1 MQNLTILVVDDEDDV
16 RDMLEMVL
24 ENANMI
30 AITVS
35 TAEQAMKI
43 LMDVN
48 VDLLLLDWM
57 LPGISGIELARQ
69 LKNNVKYS
77 ALPIIL
83 LTARTE
89 NEDRIRAFQVGVN
102 DYITKPFSPKDL
114 IVKINSIAPCAKK
127 RNIAGSVLTDN
138 AGKQYLK

>member
-16 RDMLEMVL
+16 RGMLEMVL

-30 AITVS
+30 TITVS
-35 TAEQAMKI
+35 SAEQAMKI